1 MKNEEEIIEE
11 IITKIE
17 ILLDR
22 NEASTIASALVAL
35 GLKIYKTVL
44 SETEYVAMRKS
55 INKKNKNMKP
65 FTERKLH

>member
-1 MKNEEEIIEE
+1 MKKEEEIIEE

-22 NEASTIASALVAL
+22 NDASTIAAALVAL

-44 SETEYVAMRKS
+44 SKAEYVAMRKH
-55 INKKNKNMKP
+55 IDKKNIEP